1 MNAIDSFFLS
11 IDGENTSQKVGCLGL
26 CEGVIDK
33 TVFIERLR
41 QLLPRMPQ
49 LATLLPAPANEGH
62 RKSIPDFDPVTNVSS
77 TLLRNS
83 KEMEEHVAAHFSS
96 RFRQDLPPWHLNV
109 ISFEKD
115 DKPQTAFLYEIHH
128 SLADGIGGIELV
140 YAMLDSQVNS
150 LPGRHL
156 PPLPQNPDKA
166 TLGQQLRAITREIR
180 SSITASS
187 FNGINSQNR
196 RFIMLDFDKTELT
209 SLKRLVSTGFN
220 DLMLAAVAIASRYY
234 QERGKKPLTALR
246 AVIPINLRTS
256 RERYDLGNR
265 LTGASFPLSLAT
277 DIRQQLQDT
286 TQTINRM
293 RHSGAFSAYSML
305 ARGISRLPAKA
316 QLWFYRQQIGRT
328 NFICTNMPGPLSPQK
343 IADNPL
349 SSLYIF
355 PALMPGHGLGYGFYT
370 YCNKVHVSLT
380 FDPAIIADEN
390 LLHQCLKDA
399 FRDLL
404 ALAKSAV

>member
-11 IDGENTSQKVGCLGL
+11 IDGDNTSQKVGCLGL
-26 CEGVIDK
+26 CEGTIDLP
-33 TVFIERLR
+33 VFIDRLR

-49 LATLLPAPANEGH
+49 LATLLPEPLTGN
-62 RKSIPDFDPVTNVSS
+62 RRITLSDFDPAANVSH
-77 TLLRNS
+77 TPLDNVD
-83 KEMEEHVAAHFSS
+83 EMQAHAAIQFSS
-96 RFRQDLPPWHLNV
+96 RFQANLPPWHLN
-109 ISFEKD
+109 IITFKKND
-115 DKPQTAFLYEIHH
+115 RPQTAFLYEIHH

-140 YAMLDSQVNS
+140 YAMLDSQVNR

-166 TLGQQLRAITREIR
+166 TLRQQIRAVTREIR
-180 SSITASS
+180 SSSIASS
-187 FNGINSQNR
+187 FNGANSNNR
-196 RFIMLDFDKTELT
+196 RFIMLDFDKAELT
-209 SLKRLVSTGFN
+209 LLKRLVSAGFN
-220 DLMLAAVAIASRYY
+220 DLLLAAVAVSSRYY
-234 QERGKKPLTALR
+234 QERCKKPLTSLR

-256 RERYDLGNR
+256 KERYDLGNR

-277 DIRQQLQDT
+277 DIKQQLEET
-286 TQTINRM
+286 TETINRM
-293 RHSGAFSAYSML
+293 RKSGAFSAYSML

-328 NFICTNMPGPLSPQK
+328 NFICTNMPGPLSPQT
-343 IADNPL
+343 IANVPL

-355 PALMPGHGLGYGFYT
+355 PALMPGHGMGYGFYT

-380 FDPAIIADEN
+380 FDPAIIADES
-390 LLHQCLKDA
+390 LMRQCLRDA

-404 ALAKSAV
+404 ALAKNT